1 MRAGRDV
8 TLVAALGA
16 LAVLGTVVSGAAEG
30 QSAGDVLADLAGWVL
45 SVTAAL
51 VLLLVAG
58 RLLGSRPMPPVPPVP
73 PSSRPPVRVDSW
85 RVQVVDPAGR
95 VAASRPLPPEHVG
108 RVREVVASRE

>member
-1 MRAGRDV
+1 M
-8 TLVAALGA
+8 TLAAALGA

-58 RLLGSRPMPPVPPVP
+58 RLLGSRPMPPVPPA
-73 PSSRPPVRVDSW
+73 SRPPVRVDSW
-85 RVQVVDPAGR
+85 RVQVVAPAGR